1 MKGKNILVTAAC
13 VIGFGGIIGNT
24 LVGVATSR
32 ELKARINNVEKNA
45 KEADERYD
53 ASTRQE
59 LTNLINQTRDS
70 ITSTFQAAQQG
81 MQASVDEA
89 LAKIEE
95 AKAELA
101 RDLEGEMDSKDAALR
116 TQLVNQLNT
125 LAQQIAGTLTS
136 LGNDVA
142 ALDAAQQ
149 QMATTLAD
157 IADRTE
163 ELEGKVEDLE
173 DTMGEVIDFANQIAN
188 FAITLNTKLNQ
199 TNQVLTELQSNLAAN
214 YYTAAQVNEFV
225 TAIGNSLNT
234 LTSFFMVGG
243 SVKTMQALVDEM
255 SVLGG
260 DMESFNGDEATAAKA
275 QYVEELF
282 AIIAAYDN
290 DVNNTYNQIVTGYN
304 HQSLAVPAAITTMK
318 DNLLASAGL
327 AALKDKMM
335 VAMTKIILAPTKE
348 DAKAIRDLYAGGVE
362 YEIDALR
369 FELDRINASNAIY
382 DLITDGTLTYNFTDA
397 EFNFF
402 NDVMAY
408 AFDNGSV
415 DIEERAQYY
424 TDAKADLAFRVEQA
438 KGLKS
443 LLTKLNARYAAISA
457 FNDGVRLT
465 NGSTVAPYLAIVD
478 DLADIDTYKDAI
490 AELDGT
496 ELVLSDADK
505 IAAYVDAVDADASV
519 VEYAADKYETLL
531 QQQKSSDDVVA
542 AFDDSVLAVSVKT
555 TITEAI
561 ALAVKDTDY
570 QAALAAARG
579 DDTLETVDARKEA
592 IDNYI
597 AAKVADCKYEQAC
610 AQYLFDVKTAAI
622 AADTYIDGQTLLTA
636 EQKDVLKGQY
646 AAANVPALADLYTET
661 GKGTTDQYSTD
672 EEWAALLQANTAQI
686 DAVKQI
692 ALAQEGL
699 MEDRGAKLGLF
710 GTAASEV
717 GLPAD
722 VVALEAEFLEFL
734 DAVLANYTF
743 VTDTEIV
750 GLSADNG
757 VEAIAAAT
765 GDALTEAY
773 AANELALNAYKDYIA
788 LVKAADDLNVHIAT
802 YMAALQAN
810 FFAGKNYNLT
820 DANDVWDAHATERT
834 SLENDYTQAHGTA
847 TDTLPV
853 YAFDDTKT
861 YAEQKADLD
870 AFYEA
875 LAPALQGIADKTAE
889 FDTKGAQLEETMKE
903 EFATKEADRLADN
916 KAAYKAAL
924 DAIYDKVIAALD
936 DVANG
941 YTSTDKT
948 VAVAYYEAGVSAINS
963 TTRSNEPEQRYNDTL
978 AWFAEDVFHFVN
990 EDIIDDD
997 PSSPTYGDV
1006 IGVKTPL
1013 DQLAELLANY

>member
-173 DTMGEVIDFANQIAN
+173 DTMDEVIDFANQIAN

-199 TNQVLTELQSNLAAN
+199 TNQVLTELQANLAAN

-225 TAIGNSLNT
+225 TAVGNSLDT
-234 LTSFFMVGG
+234 LKSFFMVGG

-260 DMESFNGDEATAAKA
+260 DMEAFNGDEATAAKA

-290 DVNNTYNQIVTGYN
+290 DVTDTYNQIVAGYN
-304 HQSLAVPAAITTMK
+304 HQSLAVPGSITTMK

-327 AALKDKMM
+327 SALKDKMM

-348 DAKAIRDLYAGGVE
+348 DAKAVRDLYAGGVE

-369 FELDRINASNAIY
+369 FELDRINASNAVF
-382 DLITDGTLTYNFTDA
+382 DLVTTGLTYDFTDA

-402 NDVMAY
+402 NDVMTY
-408 AFDNGSV
+408 DFDNTTV

-438 KGLKS
+438 KGLKA
-443 LLTKLNARYAAISA
+443 LQTKLNARYAAISA
-457 FNDGVRLT
+457 FNDGVRAT
-465 NGSTVAPYLAIVD
+465 GAATVAPYLDIID

-505 IAAYVDAVDADASV
+505 IAAYVNAVDDDASV

-531 QQQKSSDDVVA
+531 QQEITSDAVVN
-542 AFDDSVLAVSVKT
+542 AFDSAVLADSVKT
-555 TITEAI
+555 TIVDAI

-579 DDTLETVDARKEA
+579 DDTLETVAARKEA

-622 AADTYIDGQTLLTA
+622 AADAYIDGQAQLTA
-636 EQKDVLKGQY
+636 NQKDVLKGQY

-661 GKGTTDQYSTD
+661 GKGTADQYSTD

-710 GTAASEV
+710 GAAAGEA

-750 GLSADNG
+750 GLTAENG

-773 AANELALNAYKDYIA
+773 AANELALKAYKDYIA
-788 LVKAADDLNVHIAT
+788 LVKAADDLNEHITA
-802 YMAALQAN
+802 YMAAFNAN
-810 FFAGKNYNLT
+810 FYAGKNYNLT
-820 DANDVWDAHATERT
+820 DADDVWAAHATERD
-834 SLENDYTQAHGTA
+834 SLANDYTQAHGGA
-847 TDTLPV
+847 ADTLPV

-903 EFATKEADRLADN
+903 EFATKEAARLADN
-916 KAAYKAAL
+916 KVAFKAAL
-924 DAIYDKVIAALD
+924 DTTYAKVVAALD
-936 DVANG
+936 NEAG

-948 VAVAYYEAGVSAINS
+948 VALAYYESCVNAINS
-963 TTRSNEPEQRYNDTL
+963 TTRSNEPELRYLETFRYFATEAFHL
-978 AWFAEDVFHFVN
+978 A
-990 EDIIDDD
+990 DD
-997 PSSPTYGDV
+997 PDPTDPGY
-1006 IGVKTPL
+1006 KTAEQKL
-1013 DQLAELLANY
+1013 EAILAAY

>member
-70 ITSTFQAAQQG
+70 ITNTFQAAQQG

-173 DTMGEVIDFANQIAN
+173 GTMGEVIDFANQIAN
-188 FAITLNTKLNQ
+188 FAVTLNTKLNQ

-225 TAIGNSLNT
+225 TAISNSLNT

-304 HQSLAVPAAITTMK
+304 HQSLAVPGAITTMK

-348 DAKAIRDLYAGGVE
+348 DAKAVRDLYAGGVE

-382 DLITDGTLTYNFTDA
+382 DLITDGSLTYNFTDA

-408 AFDNGSV
+408 VFDNGSV

-443 LLTKLNARYAAISA
+443 LQAKLNARYAAISA

-478 DLADIDTYKDAI
+478 DLAKVATYKDAI

-542 AFDDSVLAVSVKT
+542 AFDDTVLAASVKT

-579 DDTLETVDARKEA
+579 DDTLETVDARKAA
-592 IDNYI
+592 IDDYI

-622 AADTYIDGQTLLTA
+622 AADTYIDGQAQLTA
-636 EQKDVLKGQY
+636 NQKDVLKGQY
-646 AAANVPALADLYTET
+646 AAANVPALADLYTTT
-661 GKGTTDQYSTD
+661 GKGTADQYSTD

-699 MEDRGAKLGLF
+699 MEDRGAKLGLL
-710 GTAASEV
+710 GAAAGEA

-722 VVALEAEFLEFL
+722 VVALEAQFVSFL

-750 GLSADNG
+750 GLTAENG

-765 GDALTEAY
+765 TDALTEAY
-773 AANELALNAYKDYIA
+773 AANGLALNAYKDYIA
-788 LVKAADDLNVHIAT
+788 LVKAADDLNEHITA
-802 YMAALQAN
+802 YMAAFNAN
-810 FFAGKNYNLT
+810 FYAGKNYNLT
-820 DANDVWDAHATERT
+820 DADDVWDAHATERA
-834 SLENDYTQAHGTA
+834 SLANDYTQAHGGA
-847 TDTLPV
+847 ADTLPV

-861 YAEQKADLD
+861 YAEQKAELD

-903 EFATKEADRLADN
+903 EFATKEAARLAAN
-916 KAAYKAAL
+916 KEAFKNTLDATYAKVVAAL
-924 DAIYDKVIAALD
+924 DNEV
-936 DVANG
+936 G

-948 VAVAYYEAGVSAINS
+948 VALAYYESCVNAINS
-963 TTRSNEPEQRYNDTL
+963 TTRSNEPELRYLETFRYFATEAFHL
-978 AWFAEDVFHFVN
+978 ADDADPTDPNYKTAEQKL
-990 EDIIDDD
+990 EAILA
-997 PSSPTYGDV
+997 TY
-1006 IGVKTPL
+1006 
-1013 DQLAELLANY
+1013 